1 MTMGVHPFK
10 SETRSAIAGI
20 RGQYVTTK
28 RDHDLA
34 TALDRVIMIDEN
46 TGSAEPVRFTSTGE
60 TRGIIVV
67 DGAGGGKTSL
77 VQRGLA
83 AHPALKATDTTKP
96 VVSIT
101 VPNPA
106 TLKSVAQEALK
117 ASGYTGGEKKRTVWE
132 MWELLRERFQML
144 GTVVFWIDEAHDL
157 FPHGSKSEA
166 PHILKTFKSLMQDD
180 GAVIVILSGVESLW
194 ESITFDHQVQRRYSK
209 FELPPVTASTD
220 SKLIGKLLANFC
232 GRAGLEPPE
241 GGDLLERIIHAGRQR
256 FGLCIEQMISAIEI
270 ALLRGDTKLSAQHF
284 ADAFF
289 TQEACSISD
298 NVFLSPRWSSID
310 LIA

>member
-1 MTMGVHPFK
+1 MT
-10 SETRSAIAGI
+10 TDTQRSKQEIRAAVAGI
-20 RGQYVTTK
+20 RGSYIATK
-28 RDHDLA
+28 RDGYFA
-34 TALDRVIMIDEN
+34 TALDRLIATNEQTAI
-46 TGSAEPVRFTSTGE
+46 AEPVRFTSTGE
-60 TRGIIVV
+60 ARGIIVV

-83 AHPALKATDTTKP
+83 MHPGLKPSETSRP

-117 ASGYTGGEKKRTVWE
+117 ATGYTGGEKKRTVWE
-132 MWELLRERFQML
+132 MWELLRERFKML

-166 PHILKTFKSLMQDD
+166 PHILKTFKSLMQGD
-180 GAVIVILSGVESLW
+180 GAVIVILSGIESLW
-194 ESITFDHQVQRRYSK
+194 DSISFDHQVQRRYSK
-209 FELPPVTASTD
+209 FELPPVTASMD
-220 SKLIGKLLANFC
+220 SKLIWKLMVSFC
-232 GRAGLEPPE
+232 ERVGLEPPKA
-241 GGDLLERIIHAGRQR
+241 GDLLERIIHAGRKR

-270 ALLRGDTKLSAQHF
+270 ALLRGDTTLAAQHF

-289 TQEACSISD
+289 AQEACSVSD
-298 NVFLSPRWSSID
+298 NVFLSPRWSSIK

>member
-1 MTMGVHPFK
+1 MTT
-10 SETRSAIAGI
+10 ETQRSTEEIRAAISGI
-20 RGQYVTTK
+20 RGTYIATK
-28 RDHDLA
+28 RDSDFA
-34 TALDRVIMIDEN
+34 EAFDRLISLNQE
-46 TGSAEPVRFTSTGE
+46 TEAAEPIKFTSTGE

-77 VQRGLA
+77 VQRGLTM
-83 AHPALKATDTTKP
+83 HPGLKATETTKP

-106 TLKSVAQEALK
+106 TLKSVAQAALK
-117 ASGYTGGEKKRTVWE
+117 ATGYTGGEKKRTTWE
-132 MWELLRERFQML
+132 QFELLRARFKML

-166 PHILKTFKSLMQDD
+166 PHILKTFKSLMQGD

-194 ESITFDHQVQRRYSK
+194 DSISFDHQVQRRYSK
-209 FELPPVTASTD
+209 FELPPVVAATD
-220 SKLIGKLLANFC
+220 SKLIWKLLVSFC
-232 GRAGLEPPE
+232 NRVGLEPPQ
-241 GGDLLERIIHAGRQR
+241 GADLVNRIFHASRQR

-270 ALLRGDTKLSAQHF
+270 ALLRGDAKLDAKHF

-289 TQEACSISD
+289 AQEACSIAD
-298 NVFLSPRWSSID
+298 NVFLSPRWSSLK